1 MQIDQSID
9 WLCVCVCVCVCA
21 AGKTGSQRG
30 YAGIHATGKK
40 RRSRRNLA
48 LILISLSGFVIS
60 FSPTAQSALQRR
72 ALSYKTGRS
81 GWNGAKPL
89 GYSMDALAV
98 AATCPSSQKFITSF
112 FVFFFLLLD
121 VL

>member
-1 MQIDQSID
+1 M
-9 WLCVCVCVCVCA
+9 CVCVCGRDC
-21 AGKTGSQRG
+21 KTGSQRG

-112 FVFFFLLLD
+112 FLVLFLSL
-121 VL
+121 VRCAVA